1 MAHHL
6 DRGHGDIRDVAAC
19 RGRLRGR
26 QAGIAIQQ
34 FADPADQRARAA
46 HHQVDRDVD
55 ARVTSPTLR
64 WKATVRSYSSV
75 GAAAYTDS
83 SQSCMEAC
91 SLVLTNWS
99 GQEEG
104 RVGIGQHALVEII
117 GQRRLVRR
125 DDVPGGNPFMGR
137 IMRASVFPAQGQD
150 FRRRLQVVSSR
161 GWSTVDCSPPL
172 RLKVALRGPGAEYV
186 HDRARRASIGKTG

>member
-55 ARVTSPTLR
+55 ARVHFADLALESHGP
-64 WKATVRSYSSV
+64 
-75 GAAAYTDS
+75 
-83 SQSCMEAC
+83 
-91 SLVLTNWS
+91 LVFLGGGGGVHRLQPILHGGMQLGLDQLV